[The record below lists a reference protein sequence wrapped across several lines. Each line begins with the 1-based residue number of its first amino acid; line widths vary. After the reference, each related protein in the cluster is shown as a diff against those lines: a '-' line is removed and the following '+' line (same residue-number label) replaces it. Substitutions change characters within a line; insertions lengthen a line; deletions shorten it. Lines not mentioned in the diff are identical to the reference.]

1 MTDDRHD
8 ASLEYRAV
16 RQSVGLIDRGD
27 FGIVEVT
34 GRDRA
39 TFLHAMLTNDVK
51 SLSPGQGSAAAL
63 LDVHGKV
70 QTFLW
75 LWALEDRL
83 LMLTPPGLAGP
94 TIEALERYLFSE
106 KAYLRAATGEGGL
119 LVLAGPG
126 AGEMLARLG
135 GGQVPERAWDHAP
148 ATLADVQARVVRG
161 SGESGETEVWIL
173 CAAAES
179 ARVRDAALAAGATR
193 VRPEVWDVLRIE
205 AGTPVFGADVDPSVL
220 LPEVPLLDRVSYTK
234 GCYLGQEVVVR
245 IRDRGHVNRMLS
257 GLVLDAE
264 PVPAKGARVSVGGAE
279 IGRVTSAAWSWAL
292 KRPIAL
298 GFLKRQHAEPG
309 TRVDVAIDGGLA
321 TATVSTLPFAR

>member
-1 MTDDRHD
+1 MADDRHD
-8 ASLEYRAV
+8 ASIEYAAV
-16 RQSVGLIDRGD
+16 RQSVGLVDRSD

-51 SLSPGQGSAAAL
+51 ALSPGQGSAAAL

-83 LMLTPPGLAGP
+83 LMLTPPGIAGA
-94 TIEALERYLFSE
+94 TIETLEKYLFSE
-106 KAYLRAATGEGGL
+106 KAHLRDASGEHAV

-126 AGEMLARLG
+126 VSEMLVRLG
-135 GGQVPERAWDHAP
+135 DGPVPERAWAHAP
-148 ATLADVQARVVRG
+148 AIVADVPARVVRG

-173 CAAAES
+173 CALAES

-193 VRPEVWDVLRIE
+193 VRPEVWDVVRIE

-220 LPEVPLLDRVSYTK
+220 LPEVPFLDRVSYTK

-245 IRDRGHVNRMLS
+245 IRDRGHVNRMLC
-257 GLVLDAE
+257 GLVLDVDA
-264 PVPAKGARVSVGGAE
+264 VPAKGARVSVGGADV
-279 IGRVTSAAWSWAL
+279 GHVTSAAWSWGL
-292 KRPIAL
+292 KRSIAL
-298 GFLKRQHAEPG
+298 GFVKRQHAEPG
-309 TRVDVAIDGGLA
+309 SRVDVAVDGGVS